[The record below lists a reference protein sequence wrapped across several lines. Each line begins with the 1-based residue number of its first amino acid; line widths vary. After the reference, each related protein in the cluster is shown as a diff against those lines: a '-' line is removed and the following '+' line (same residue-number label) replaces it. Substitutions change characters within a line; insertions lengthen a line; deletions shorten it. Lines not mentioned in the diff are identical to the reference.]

1 MLPDAPS
8 FADGD
13 LQDFQ
18 IRINCHWPKC
28 SRMIE
33 KRPPVGG
40 LTEPFAER
48 QKNVQEDYRHDRR
61 CGAFGPGPDGLRCNS
76 GRRRPV
82 RGGWRVRR
90 QPALRNS
97 AHADPAAACG
107 RVRGKTA
114 GYEVKVLP
122 EDAKTDACDHCV
134 LYGLMLNEKRD
145 GVKAFVFQSFK
156 NGQPELAA
164 NAPVENN
171 QVNLQQ
177 VAQYAVEFAA
187 ALKKNG
193 RPVIPFSGRTATSG
207 RLAGLPDVCFG

>member
-1 MLPDAPS
+1 MFKKTIAMTGAAALLA
-8 FADGD
+8 
-13 LQDFQ
+13 L
-18 IRINCHWPKC
+18 
-28 SRMIE
+28 
-33 KRPPVGG
+33 G
-40 LTEPFAER
+40 LTG
-48 QKNVQEDYRHDRR
+48 
-61 CGAFGPGPDGLRCNS
+61 CGATL
-76 GRRRPV
+76 
-82 RGGWRVRR
+82 GGGA
-90 QPALRNS
+90 QS
-97 AHADPAAACG
+97 EEAAASAG
-107 RVRGKTA
+107 LKTA

-187 ALKKNG
+187 ALKKN
-193 RPVIPFSGRTATSG
+193 AE
-207 RLAGLPDVCFG
+207 AGGTPAAR

>member
-1 MLPDAPS
+1 MFKKTIAMTGAAALLALGLTGCG
-8 FADGD
+8 AT
-13 LQDFQ
+13 
-18 IRINCHWPKC
+18 
-28 SRMIE
+28 
-33 KRPPVGG
+33 VGG
-40 LTEPFAER
+40 
-48 QKNVQEDYRHDRR
+48 
-61 CGAFGPGPDGLRCNS
+61 GAQS
-76 GRRRPV
+76 EE
-82 RGGWRVRR
+82 
-90 QPALRNS
+90 
-97 AHADPAAACG
+97 AAASADNQLCVIPRTPTPQLLEAVSAG
-107 RVRGKTA
+107 LKTA

-187 ALKKNG
+187 ALKKNAEAGGTCG
-193 RPVIPFSGRTATSG
+193 RGACGGQACGSVIPLSGRTAASG

>member
-1 MLPDAPS
+1 
-8 FADGD
+8 
-13 LQDFQ
+13 
-18 IRINCHWPKC
+18 
-28 SRMIE
+28 MIE
-33 KRPPVGG
+33 ERPPVGG

-61 CGAFGPGPDGLRCNS
+61 CGAFGPGPDGLRCTL
-76 GRRRPV
+76 
-82 RGGWRVRR
+82 GGGA
-90 QPALRNS
+90 QS
-97 AHADPAAACG
+97 EEAAASADNQLCVIPRTPTPQLLEAVSAG
-107 RVRGKTA
+107 LKTA

-187 ALKKNG
+187 ALKKN
-193 RPVIPFSGRTATSG
+193 AE
-207 RLAGLPDVCFG
+207 AGGTPAAR

>member
-1 MLPDAPS
+1 MFKKTIAMTGVAALLA
-8 FADGD
+8 
-13 LQDFQ
+13 L
-18 IRINCHWPKC
+18 
-28 SRMIE
+28 
-33 KRPPVGG
+33 G
-40 LTEPFAER
+40 LTG
-48 QKNVQEDYRHDRR
+48 
-61 CGAFGPGPDGLRCNS
+61 CGATL
-76 GRRRPV
+76 
-82 RGGWRVRR
+82 GGGA
-90 QPALRNS
+90 QS
-97 AHADPAAACG
+97 EEAAASADNQLCVIPRTPTPQLLEAVSAG
-107 RVRGKTA
+107 LKTA

-193 RPVIPFSGRTATSG
+193 E
-207 RLAGLPDVCFG
+207 AGGTPAAR

>member
-1 MLPDAPS
+1 
-8 FADGD
+8 
-13 LQDFQ
+13 
-18 IRINCHWPKC
+18 
-28 SRMIE
+28 MIE

-61 CGAFGPGPDGLRCNS
+61 CGAAALLALGLTGC
-76 GRRRPV
+76 GATL
-82 RGGWRVRR
+82 GGGA
-90 QPALRNS
+90 QSEEAGAS
-97 AHADPAAACG
+97 ADNQLCVIPRTPTPQLLEAVSAG
-107 RVRGKTA
+107 LKTA

-187 ALKKNG
+187 ALKKN
-193 RPVIPFSGRTATSG
+193 AE
-207 RLAGLPDVCFG
+207 AGGQ

>member
-1 MLPDAPS
+1 M
-8 FADGD
+8 
-13 LQDFQ
+13 
-18 IRINCHWPKC
+18 
-28 SRMIE
+28 
-33 KRPPVGG
+33 
-40 LTEPFAER
+40 
-48 QKNVQEDYRHDRR
+48 
-61 CGAFGPGPDGLRCNS
+61 
-76 GRRRPV
+76 
-82 RGGWRVRR
+82 
-90 QPALRNS
+90 
-97 AHADPAAACG
+97 
-107 RVRGKTA
+107 KTA

-134 LYGLMLNEKRD
+134 LYGLMFNEKRD

-193 RPVIPFSGRTATSG
+193 E
-207 RLAGLPDVCFG
+207 AGGTPAAR

>member
-1 MLPDAPS
+1 MFKKTIAMTGAAALLALGLTGCG
-8 FADGD
+8 AT
-13 LQDFQ
+13 
-18 IRINCHWPKC
+18 
-28 SRMIE
+28 
-33 KRPPVGG
+33 VGG
-40 LTEPFAER
+40 
-48 QKNVQEDYRHDRR
+48 
-61 CGAFGPGPDGLRCNS
+61 GAQS
-76 GRRRPV
+76 EE
-82 RGGWRVRR
+82 
-90 QPALRNS
+90 
-97 AHADPAAACG
+97 AAASAG
-107 RVRGKTA
+107 LKTA

-187 ALKKNG
+187 ALKKN
-193 RPVIPFSGRTATSG
+193 AE
-207 RLAGLPDVCFG
+207 AGGTPAAR

>member
-1 MLPDAPS
+1 MFKKIIAMTGAAALLA
-8 FADGD
+8 
-13 LQDFQ
+13 L
-18 IRINCHWPKC
+18 
-28 SRMIE
+28 
-33 KRPPVGG
+33 G
-40 LTEPFAER
+40 LTG
-48 QKNVQEDYRHDRR
+48 
-61 CGAFGPGPDGLRCNS
+61 CGATL
-76 GRRRPV
+76 
-82 RGGWRVRR
+82 GGGA
-90 QPALRNS
+90 QS
-97 AHADPAAACG
+97 EEAAASADNQLCVIPRTPTPQLLEAVSAG
-107 RVRGKTA
+107 LKTA

-187 ALKKNG
+187 ALKKN
-193 RPVIPFSGRTATSG
+193 AE
-207 RLAGLPDVCFG
+207 AGGTPAAR

>member
-1 MLPDAPS
+1 MFKKTIAMTGAAALLALGLTGCG
-8 FADGD
+8 AT
-13 LQDFQ
+13 
-18 IRINCHWPKC
+18 
-28 SRMIE
+28 
-33 KRPPVGG
+33 VGG
-40 LTEPFAER
+40 
-48 QKNVQEDYRHDRR
+48 
-61 CGAFGPGPDGLRCNS
+61 GAQS
-76 GRRRPV
+76 EE
-82 RGGWRVRR
+82 
-90 QPALRNS
+90 
-97 AHADPAAACG
+97 AAASAG
-107 RVRGKTA
+107 LKTA

-193 RPVIPFSGRTATSG
+193 E
-207 RLAGLPDVCFG
+207 AGGTPAAR